1 MSILDRPE
9 LKDLAP
15 ETEREG
21 LLYAKAYFEAI
32 EATLRAV
39 ELGGPPA
46 VLKLHEKM
54 QADIEAKLKKKNDIG

>member
-54 QADIEAKLKKKNDIG
+54 QADLEAKLEEG